1 MPKSTESRTVLL
13 LIETLNRGGIEN
25 VLLRLI
31 PAMRNEGWRS
41 VVVTIRDGGE
51 MLDEYRRA
59 GIEVVTLNQS
69 GFLTWRM
76 VQAIRE
82 SIERIGPDVVMT
94 NLFKADLV
102 GRLFLGFMTPVP
114 VVPYLVTTYNH
125 PRYWIARVFE
135 WLSKPLASSYIANSQ
150 AVQMFYEKRL
160 GVAPGK
166 IVVAPNGV
174 DTDEFESAKAD
185 TIVKEFALPR
195 NVFLVTCV
203 ANLASNKGQ
212 RDLLVA
218 FDEVFSSIPNA
229 YLLLVGDGEQR
240 EALLVQR
247 ATLRSKD
254 RILFAGRRTDVPA
267 ILKATTVFALATH
280 FEGMSTALLEAM
292 AARKAIVTTNIP
304 ENKVLL
310 SDETSALLVPPKDQ
324 TALAMALRRMYDST
338 ALRNKLGATAFLEV
352 SRKYSVHNVAQT
364 FGSVFTSLC
373 PPRSH
378 TRKPIIHLIGS
389 LESGGAENLLLRTL
403 PLLNEDD
410 AFDHQV
416 ITLTRPGELTP
427 EFQKQNIHTS
437 HVGVSSVMDVRGM
450 RDLVRVIQAR
460 NPALVITYLFHA
472 SLISRLVLRRQ
483 VKSLIIPFLRSTYN
497 FPRYLPARIFEI
509 LTKPL
514 VGHYF
519 ANSEA
524 VRDYYVSN
532 IGVPAHKITVIHNG
546 IDVSVY
552 DRADGASVR
561 ATLGLPES
569 SSVITCVAN
578 LASNKGHRYL
588 LESFEKLAP
597 KYPAAYLLIVGEG
610 AERAALERQVLAYRS
625 KDRILFLGRRSD
637 IPNILAA
644 TDVFVLPTL
653 FEGLSNA
660 VLEAMAARCAIVTT
674 DIPESR
680 VVIRHDDTGLL
691 VPIENSVA
699 LAEAID
705 RLMGD
710 TALRKR
716 IGDRARDMVVKHF
729 DLHVIAHEWN
739 DQIRRFTKLA

>member
-31 PAMRNEGWRS
+31 PALRNEGWQS

-51 MLDEYRRA
+51 MLAEYQHA
-59 GIEVVTLNQS
+59 GIEVITLNQT

-76 VQAIRE
+76 VRAIRR
-82 SIERIGPDVVMT
+82 SIEQTNPDVVMT
-94 NLFKADLV
+94 NLFKADLI
-102 GRLFLGFMTPVP
+102 GRLFLRFMTRVP

-135 WLSKPLASSYIANSQ
+135 WFSKPLASSYIANSQ
-150 AVQMFYEKRL
+150 AVQTFYEKRL

-174 DTDEFESAKAD
+174 DTEAFEHAQPD
-185 TIVKEFALPR
+185 MIYKELALPR
-195 NVFLVTCV
+195 NAFIVTCV

-212 RDLLVA
+212 SDLLAA
-218 FDEVFSSIPNA
+218 FDTVFQSIPDA
-229 YLLLVGDGEQR
+229 YLVLVGDGEQR
-240 EALLVQR
+240 ASLMAQR
-247 ATLRSKD
+247 ATLRTKN
-254 RILFAGRRTDVPA
+254 RIVLAGRRTDVPA

-292 AARKAIVTTNIP
+292 AAHKAIVTTNIP

-310 SDETSALLVPPKDQ
+310 ADETSALLVPPKDQ
-324 TALAMALRRMYDST
+324 VALAMALQRMYDD
-338 ALRNKLGATAFLEV
+338 ADLRNRLGKSAFDEV
-352 SRKYSVHNVAQT
+352 SHNYSVHNVART
-364 FGSVFTSLC
+364 FGSVFASLC
-373 PPRSH
+373 PPRVH
-378 TRKPIIHLIGS
+378 KRKSIIHLIGS

-410 AFDHQV
+410 EFDHQV

-427 EFQKQNIHTS
+427 QFQKQNIHTS
-437 HVGVSSVMDVRGM
+437 HVEVASIVDVRGIH
-450 RDLVRVIQAR
+450 DLTRTIQAR
-460 NPALVITYLFHA
+460 TPALIITYLFHA
-472 SLISRLVLRRQ
+472 SLIGRLILRRR
-483 VKSLIIPFLRSTYN
+483 VASPIIPFLRSTYN
-497 FPRYLPARIFEI
+497 FPRYLPARIFE
-509 LTKPL
+509 TMTRSL
-514 VGHYF
+514 VAHYF

-524 VRDYYVSN
+524 VRDYYVSH
-532 IGVPAHKITVIHNG
+532 IGVPAEKITVIHNG
-546 IDVSVY
+546 IDVGVY
-552 DRADGASVR
+552 DQADGTSLRVA
-561 ATLGLPES
+561 LGLPTTAP
-569 SSVITCVAN
+569 VITCVAN

-588 LESFEKLAP
+588 LESFEALAVV
-597 KYPAAYLLIVGEG
+597 YPAAYLLIVGEG
-610 AERAALERQVLAYRS
+610 AERPALERQILQYQS

-637 IPNILAA
+637 IPQILAA

-680 VVIRHDDTGLL
+680 VVIRHEDTGLL
-691 VPIENSVA
+691 VPTENSVE
-699 LAEAID
+699 LAKAID
-705 RLMGD
+705 CLLCD
-710 TALRKR
+710 KELRKE
-716 IGDRARDMVVKHF
+716 IGDRARAMVAEHF

-739 DQIRRFTKLA
+739 DQIRTFTK